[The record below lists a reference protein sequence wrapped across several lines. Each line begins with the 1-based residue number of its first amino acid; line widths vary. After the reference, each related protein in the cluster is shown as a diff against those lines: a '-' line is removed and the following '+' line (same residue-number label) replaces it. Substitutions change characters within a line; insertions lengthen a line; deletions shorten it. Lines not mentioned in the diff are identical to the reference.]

1 MEVQS
6 EEIVKTSHELLIES
20 LNHVQEID
28 NPAEM
33 SLNDLSRIHNIA
45 LRSDAFL
52 QYSAERILSEVLSV
66 ETLSDFENKISNNLE
81 FLSMFGNQL
90 TLHRTMRSIAYLY
103 KEINERNNTLAEEV
117 GLSEV
122 YQPKEIEDD
131 YI

>member
-20 LNHVQEID
+20 LNHVEEID

-33 SLNDLSRIHNIA
+33 SLNDLSRIHNIR
-45 LRSDAFL
+45 LHSDAFL
-52 QYSAERILSEVLSV
+52 QYSAERILSEILSV
-66 ETLSDFENKISNNLE
+66 ETLSDFDNKMSNSLQ
-81 FLSMFGNQL
+81 FLSMFEVES

-103 KEINERNNTLAEEV
+103 KEINERNHTLAEEV

-122 YQPKEIEDD
+122 YQPKELEDD

>member
-33 SLNDLSRIHNIA
+33 SLNDLSRIHNIT

-81 FLSMFGNQL
+81 FLSMFGNQS
-90 TLHRTMRSIAYLY
+90 TLDRTMRSIAYLY

>member
-20 LNHVQEID
+20 LNHVQEVD

-33 SLNDLSRIHNIA
+33 SLSDLSRIHNIS
-45 LRSDAFL
+45 LLTDFGT
-52 QYSAERILSEVLSV
+52 QYSAERILSEILSV
-66 ETLSDFENKISNNLE
+66 ETLSDFENNMSNDLK
-81 FLSMFGNQL
+81 FLSTFENES
-90 TLHRTMRSIAYLY
+90 TLHRTMRSIAHLY
-103 KEINERNNTLAEEV
+103 KEINERNHTLAQEV

-122 YQPKEIEDD
+122 YQPKELEDD

>member
-1 MEVQS
+1 MKVQS

-33 SLNDLSRIHNIA
+33 SLNDLRRIHGIP
-45 LRSDAFL
+45 LHSDFGL
-52 QYSAERILSEVLSV
+52 QYSAERILSEILAV
-66 ETLSDFENKISNNLE
+66 ETLSDFENKMSNELE
-81 FLSMFGNQL
+81 FLSTFEVES
-90 TLHRTMRSIAYLY
+90 TLHRTMRSIALLY
-103 KEINERNNTLAEEV
+103 KEINERNSTLAEEV

-122 YQPKEIEDD
+122 YQPKELEDD

>member
-81 FLSMFGNQL
+81 FLSMFGNQS
-90 TLHRTMRSIAYLY
+90 TLDRTMRSIAYLY

>member
-20 LNHVQEID
+20 LNHIQEID

-66 ETLSDFENKISNNLE
+66 ETLSDFENKMSNNLE
-81 FLSMFGNQL
+81 FLSMFGNQS
-90 TLHRTMRSIAYLY
+90 TLDRTMRSIAYLY

>member
-28 NPAEM
+28 NPSEM
-33 SLNDLSRIHNIA
+33 SLNNLSRIYNVSLH
-45 LRSDAFL
+45 SDFGL
-52 QYSAERILSEVLSV
+52 EYSAERILSEILSV
-66 ETLSDFENKISNNLE
+66 ETLSDFESKMSNNLE
-81 FLSMFGNQL
+81 FLSMFEVESS
-90 TLHRTMRSIAYLY
+90 LHRTMRSIASLY
-103 KEINERNNTLAEEV
+103 KEINERNHILAEEV

-122 YQPKEIEDD
+122 YQPKELEDD

>member
-20 LNHVQEID
+20 LNHVQEVD

-33 SLNDLSRIHNIA
+33 SLSDLSRIHNIS
-45 LRSDAFL
+45 LLTDFGT
-52 QYSAERILSEVLSV
+52 QYSAERILSEILSV
-66 ETLSDFENKISNNLE
+66 ETLSDFENNMSNDLK
-81 FLSMFGNQL
+81 FLSTFENES
-90 TLHRTMRSIAYLY
+90 TFHRTMRSIAHLY
-103 KEINERNNTLAEEV
+103 KEINERNHTLAQEV

-122 YQPKEIEDD
+122 YQPKELEDD